1 MIFISEINFVKGIV
15 GKVLL
20 LKIMLV
26 LLRLSLSNGESN
38 ESNGESNGSFNLLRN
53 SLFTATHTIERVPKF
68 IAEER
73 SSSITKG
80 LKGPTCQLSQICLFH
95 SLTWRSSSQ
104 PRA

>member
-38 ESNGESNGSFNLLRN
+38 GSFNLLRN
-53 SLFTATHTIERVPKF
+53 SLFMATHTIERVPKF